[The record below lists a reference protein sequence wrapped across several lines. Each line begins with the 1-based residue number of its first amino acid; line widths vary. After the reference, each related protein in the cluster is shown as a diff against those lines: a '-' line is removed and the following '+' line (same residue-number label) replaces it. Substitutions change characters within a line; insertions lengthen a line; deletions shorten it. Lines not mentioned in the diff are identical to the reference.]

1 MRKLTI
7 FIALLL
13 INSNIQGQDIFK
25 KYETNIFSIEYP
37 ENWRLDTTGRM
48 NSSFILFSE
57 IKKNDLFN
65 ENVNLTV
72 QDLTNQG
79 FTMDSY
85 VDLSENQIKNMVKE
99 GKVIKSFFNKE
110 KSFHTLIWSGNVTGQ
125 ILKFKQYFFL
135 KNEKVYLLT
144 LTSLPSTYD
153 DYLEV
158 GDKILNSFKLKK

>member
-110 KSFHTLIWSGNVTGQ
+110 KNFHTLIWSGNVTGQ